1 VSARSTA
8 IFNATTTMNTK
19 DLIRLG
25 VPVGEPIQLAYEFIQ
40 NFITPDGRHAV
51 SASRDNT
58 LRVWDL
64 ESGKELALLTAD
76 SPTISCAV
84 SLDGRT
90 IVAGDVI
97 GKMHIL
103 KNGRLFLSD
112 GSYQGY

>member
-1 VSARSTA
+1 
-8 IFNATTTMNTK
+8 MNTK
-19 DLIRLG
+19 GLIRLG

-40 NFITPDGRHAV
+40 NFITPDGRRAV
-51 SASRDNT
+51 LAASFDST
-58 LRVWDL
+58 PLLVWDL

-103 KNGRLFLSD
+103 RMEGFS
-112 GSYQGY
+112 